1 MGMCKN
7 CGCFVPDGAGTC
19 IACGEPQNEKREDA
33 MTNLVIKTNLLVMLE
48 EYTRLNTS
56 KDNQD
61 SARKTIALA
70 LKAIDAY
77 EKALDD
83 EK

>member
-1 MGMCKN
+1 
-7 CGCFVPDGAGTC
+7 
-19 IACGEPQNEKREDA
+19 

-48 EYTRLNTS
+48 EYTSLNTS
-56 KDNQD
+56 KDNKD

-77 EKALDD
+77 PKDLD
-83 EK
+83 E